1 MQSKGGTL
9 EIRAFLFFVSAH
21 KIAPG
26 ESPERL
32 NLLKD
37 LKLRQ
42 FLKLGCGKSGRSL
55 DNVQRNAL

>member
-42 FLKLGCGKSGRSL
+42 FLKLGCGKSGFPRFL
-55 DNVQRNAL
+55 L